1 MNTLFLLMAQ
11 YHAQVIIPLE
21 RVCADYFRHLT
32 PSKLKKEIRE
42 GTIDLV
48 MVKIDSSPQSACGV
62 HIADLAS
69 YLDAQHD
76 KCIAEHEC
84 LMGRS
89 EKIVRREPAT
99 PALRVESPETL
110 ADQPDTS
117 AMFIRLTEVKRIT
130 GLSGSTI
137 YKMVNEGKFPRQ
149 VSLGGRAVAWVRSEV
164 LTWGKARPRTSQACS
179 PSLKYSASP

>member
-11 YHAQVIIPLE
+11 YDAQVIIPLE
-21 RVCADYFRHLT
+21 RVCTDYFRHLT

-42 GTIDLV
+42 GAIDLV
-48 MVKIDSSPQSACGV
+48 MVKIDSSPQSTCGI

-69 YLDAQHD
+69 YLDAQRH

-89 EKIVRREPAT
+89 EQILRREPAAT
-99 PALRVESPETL
+99 TGLQFENPERPAEQLGT
-110 ADQPDTS
+110 A

-130 GLSGSTI
+130 GLSSTTI

-149 VSLGGRAVAWVRSEV
+149 VSLGGRAVAWIRSEV
-164 LTWGKARPRTSQACS
+164 LTWGTTRPRTSQASS
-179 PSLKYSASP
+179 PG